1 MRFRARAACAALAL
15 GALLPAAASAQS
27 PDAYVLPF
35 GMFRLG
41 VEGVHASWSSRFDAD
56 GNRVDLGSDLGG
68 DLTPDRFT
76 ALAPLQAQL
85 TAFLDATQGSSG
97 ASPEPPSPSSITL
110 GLLDVAASAS
120 HTAARGRLAVG
131 ILPRLELGASMSIGR
146 GDRLVHRFELQG
158 GNLGLNPDAEGNAA
172 LLAAIGWEELGA
184 LPLLP
189 TSESPLGMELQNR
202 VTELAGEPMALPED
216 TANTEVLAALLS
228 EQFGFDPLASRIERW
243 RAGDLEMDAKALL
256 LSTFGGAPVPAD
268 PGFDLRIALLGGAR
282 FATGEQPDTMDLL
295 TPEPSEGLSSWS
307 GGAAVDLFLGSHIW
321 VSGSLRFTRGRESE
335 IVRRIPGENPL
346 DPPQEPTAVSI
357 KPGDITEL
365 RVAPRYRLDR
375 AISVG
380 AEYALYEVGD
390 TRYTGGTEERP
401 ADVLNLAGGRLQRF
415 GLEIRYSS
423 LPAYWVRE
431 AILPAEVT
439 LAYQRTL
446 GGPEGT
452 PGGGRLTV
460 TASLLPRLW

>member
-15 GALLPAAASAQS
+15 GALLPAAALAQS

-41 VEGVHASWSSRFDAD
+41 VEGVHASYSSRFDAD
-56 GNRVDLGSDLGG
+56 GNRVELGSDLSG
-68 DLTPDRFT
+68 DLTPDRST
-76 ALAPLQAQL
+76 ALGPLQAQL
-85 TAFLDATQGSSG
+85 TAFLDATQGSPG

-120 HTAARGRLAVG
+120 HTTARGRLSVG
-131 ILPRLELGASMSIGR
+131 ILPRLELGATMSIGR
-146 GDRLVHRFELQG
+146 GDRLVHRFELEG
-158 GNLGLNPDAEGNAA
+158 GNLGLNPDAEGNAQ
-172 LLAAIGWEELGA
+172 LLAAIGWEELGG

-189 TSESPLGMELQNR
+189 TSESPLGIELQNR
-202 VTELAGEPMALPED
+202 VTELAGEPMTLPED
-216 TANTEVLAALLS
+216 TVNAEVLSALLS
-228 EQFGFDPLASRIERW
+228 EQFGFDPIASRIERW
-243 RAGDLEMDAKALL
+243 RAGDLEVYAKALL

-268 PGFDLRIALLGGAR
+268 PGFDLRVALSGAAR
-282 FATGEQPDTMDLL
+282 FATGEQPDTVDLL

-307 GGAAVDLFLGSHIW
+307 GGATMDLFLGSHIW
-321 VSGSLRFTRGRESE
+321 LSGSLQFTRGRESE

-346 DPPQEPTAVSI
+346 DPPEEPTAVSI
-357 KPGDITEL
+357 QPGDITAL

-375 AISVG
+375 AISFG
-380 AEYALYEVGD
+380 AEYGLYHVGN
-390 TRYTGGTEERP
+390 TRYTGGTEARP
-401 ADVLNLAGGRLQRF
+401 AEVLNLEGGLLQRF
-415 GLEIRYSS
+415 GMEIRYSS
-423 LPAYWVRE
+423 LPAYTVGE

-446 GGPEGT
+446 QGPEKF
-452 PGGGRLTV
+452 PGGGMLTV